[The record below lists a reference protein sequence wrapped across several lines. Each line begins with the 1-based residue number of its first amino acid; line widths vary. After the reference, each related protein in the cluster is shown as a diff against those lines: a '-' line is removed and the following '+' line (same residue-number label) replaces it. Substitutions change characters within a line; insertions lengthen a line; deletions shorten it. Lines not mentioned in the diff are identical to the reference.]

1 MLHPSSACPYAQ
13 PTLNTEQ
20 NWSKLE
26 KSQSVAQTVC
36 QADLSYATQS
46 QSQSQ
51 WVCARVC
58 VACCVGVAIKRAPSC
73 SSCSGTVRRLVSGNQ
88 SNRSQCYYRHTTVST
103 NVCVCVCAY
112 DRVCVSY
119 HQLCLGP
126 HFRHVFYNV
135 ANLSFDVAR
144 QHVAATFSFRLNW
157 MHLESRSAAEASSL
171 YDHHHH
177 PRTIGCHW
185 HWTAMLPFMAHRRRF
200 CANARFL

>member
-13 PTLNTEQ
+13 PSLDLIQNKTEANWKSRSLWRRLFAKPIYLMQRNLNPNHSECVRECVLRVVWALQ
-20 NWSKLE
+20 LE
-26 KSQSVAQTVC
+26 EPRHVLLAQAQFDVSSRAISQIDRNVTTDTPQSV
-36 QADLSYATQS
+36 
-46 QSQSQ
+46 
-51 WVCARVC
+51 RM
-58 VACCVGVAIKRAPSC
+58 
-73 SSCSGTVRRLVSGNQ
+73 
-88 SNRSQCYYRHTTVST
+88 
-103 NVCVCVCAY
+103 CVCAY

-177 PRTIGCHW
+177 HPRTIGCH
-185 HWTAMLPFMAHRRRF
+185 
-200 CANARFL
+200 